1 MAVLN
6 SIVNGELS
14 TQISIQDRG
23 FNYGDGLFETM
34 LLINHQPVFWD
45 EHYQR
50 LVKGCEVL
58 GIRCP
63 PEESLKG
70 DIAKLWH
77 LSPDVNVA
85 VIKIIVTRGDSKRG
99 YQYPD
104 NIVSNVVI
112 FLSTY
117 PAYPVSYWN
126 EGVKVKICETLL
138 SSHKKLAGLKRLNR
152 LGQVIARNEWQDD
165 YQEGLMADISGNIVE
180 GVMSN
185 IFIVKDNL
193 VRTPLI
199 INAGVNGIMRN
210 IILKICEANGIMA
223 LEDDISLKQVLA
235 ADEIF
240 LTNSI
245 IGVWP
250 VKQINNRLYTAR
262 LATKNIMKL
271 LTKQYSVDYA
281 AVSV

>member
-6 SIVNGELS
+6 SIVNGEIG
-14 TQISIQDRG
+14 TKISIQDRG

-34 LLINHQPVFWD
+34 LLVNHQPVFWD

-50 LVKGCEVL
+50 LIKGCKVL

-63 PEESLKG
+63 SGESLKE
-70 DIAKLWH
+70 DIEKLWH
-77 LSPDVNVA
+77 LTPDVNVA

-104 NIVSNVVI
+104 NIASNVVI

-117 PAYPVSYWN
+117 PGYPVSYWN

-138 SSHKKLAGLKRLNR
+138 SSHTQLAGLKHLNR
-152 LGQVIARNEWQDD
+152 LEQVIARNEWQDD

-223 LEDDISLKQVLA
+223 LEDDISLKQLLA
-235 ADEIF
+235 ADEVF

-250 VKQINNRLYTAR
+250 VKQINNRLYTTG

>member
-138 SSHKKLAGLKRLNR
+138 SSHKKLAGLKHLNR
-152 LGQVIARNEWQDD
+152 LEQVIARNEWQDD